1 MAAGKG
7 GNPSKEA
14 KAAAKAARKQASK
27 ERRQPLWQAFQMQR
41 KEDKLLLPLMI
52 GAFVGVTVLF
62 LAIGF
67 IFGMQWFLLP
77 IGLLLGALAAFIIF
91 GRRVQKNVYAKAEGQ
106 YGAAAWVLD
115 NLQGKW
121 RVTPG
126 VAATTQLDA
135 VHRVVGLPGV
145 ILVAEGSPQR
155 VKSLLAQ
162 EKKKVSASSA
172 TPRSTTSSSATRPT
186 RSPSRT
192 SSATSPS
199 SPAISTPS
207 AWTSSR
213 AASRP
218 SPPEAAPPSPRAP
231 SPPAQKCE
239 ASNAASAAADP
250 PRPTRSP
257 RPRRGLHHFQPMT
270 TRRVATPGGDLSGSA
285 SRSCHSADQG
295 WGGKWRVAV
304 MVR

>member
-1 MAAGKG
+1 MTAVAAVPTARCRDDPVANRAHPAIKLDAMAAGKG

-27 ERRQPLWQAFQMQR
+27 ERRQQLWQAFQMQR

-52 GAFVGVTVLF
+52 GALVGVTVLF
-62 LAIGF
+62 LVIGL
-67 IFGMQWFLLP
+67 IFGLQWFLLP

-106 YGAAAWVLD
+106 AGAAAWVLD

-121 RVTPG
+121 RVSPG

-162 EKKKVSASSA
+162 EKKKVSRLVGDTPIYDVVIGNEQDQVPLKELQRYLTKLPRNIDAKRMDLIEGRLSA
-172 TPRSTTSSSATRPT
+172 LATRGGPALPKGPLPSGAKMRGVQ
-186 RSPSRT
+186 RS
-192 SSATSPS
+192 
-199 SPAISTPS
+199 I
-207 AWTSSR
+207 
-213 AASRP
+213 
-218 SPPEAAPPSPRAP
+218 
-231 SPPAQKCE
+231 
-239 ASNAASAAADP
+239 
-250 PRPTRSP
+250 
-257 RPRRGLHHFQPMT
+257 RR
-270 TRRVATPGGDLSGSA
+270 R
-285 SRSCHSADQG
+285 
-295 WGGKWRVAV
+295 
-304 MVR
+304 